1 MTEAP
6 EAPEAAATVP
16 LGRIEQRAAER
27 LSHSRQTIPDFT
39 LETEIDV
46 TELEAWRRALT
57 RGEAPHP
64 TVNDAV
70 IAAAARALRHHPR
83 LRGRYRGDHIEI
95 HEGVDVGFAVAGE
108 RGLMVPVLHGA
119 DRLGLRET
127 AARTAQLAERCRSGA
142 IGVAEMLG
150 GCFTVSNLGM
160 LGVTRFEAVIDPDQA
175 AILAVGAVRHELVRR
190 DEEIL
195 DRLRM
200 AVSLSVDHR
209 VADGATAARF
219 LRDLRGLLEQPLAGL
234 ELEA

>member
-1 MTEAP
+1 MSEATEAV
-6 EAPEAAATVP
+6 TVP
-16 LGRIEQRAAER
+16 LGRIERRAAER
-27 LSHSRQTIPDFT
+27 LAHSRQTIPDFT

-57 RGEAPHP
+57 RGDAPHP
-64 TVNDAV
+64 TVNDVV
-70 IAAAARALRHHPR
+70 IVAAARTLKDHPR
-83 LRGRYRGDHIEI
+83 LRGRFRGDHIEI
-95 HEGVDVGFAVAGE
+95 AETVDVGFAVAGE
-108 RGLMVPVLHGA
+108 GGLMVPVVHGA

-127 AARTAQLAERCRSGA
+127 AARTSELAGRCRNGA

-175 AILAVGAVRHELVRR
+175 AILAVGAVRHELVRWE
-190 DEEIL
+190 EEIL

-200 AVSLSVDHR
+200 AGSLSVDHR

-219 LRDLRGLLEQPLAGL
+219 LRDLRRLLEQPVAGL
-234 ELEA
+234 GLDG